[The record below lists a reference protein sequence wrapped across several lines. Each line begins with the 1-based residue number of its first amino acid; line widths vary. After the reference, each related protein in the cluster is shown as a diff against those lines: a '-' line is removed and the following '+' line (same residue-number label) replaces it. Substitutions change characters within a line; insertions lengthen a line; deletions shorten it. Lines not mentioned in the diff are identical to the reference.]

1 MSDYFE
7 WSHYNTSSYPI
18 SNPDPIGRMM
28 IVNDDS
34 NDWIDQMLQEIEEEE
49 KEKEKNV
56 EISELFNKI
65 EISDCDVHSVSL
77 KKPSVIQLNSCLSND
92 PHDEE
97 VNFFDPYQS
106 EDIEGENWETI
117 FDECLSYQQDPEDLE
132 YLHEN
137 NQEIQ
142 ECPLPVSSGQ
152 D

>member
-77 KKPSVIQLNSCLSND
+77 KKPSVIQLNGCLSND

-97 VNFFDPYQS
+97 VNFL
-106 EDIEGENWETI
+106 ILIKVKTLRVKIGK
-117 FDECLSYQQDPEDLE
+117 L
-132 YLHEN
+132 YLMSVYHIN
-137 NQEIQ
+137 KIQ
-142 ECPLPVSSGQ
+142 KILNIYMRIIKKFKNVHYR
-152 D
+152 